1 MKRTFRM
8 HNGQS
13 GAAIAVRVTPRASKN
28 AIKEIT
34 SDGTIKV
41 HLNAPLDDKKI
52 NQTLVDF
59 LSKVLEVPANRLE
72 VVAGQSGHDK
82 LVSILDL
89 DAHEVHERIL
99 KSLS

>member
-1 MKRTFRM
+1 MKRSFHM

-34 SDGTIKV
+34 SDGTIRV
-41 HLNAPLDDKKI
+41 HLIAPSDDKKI
-52 NQTLVDF
+52 NQSLVDF

-72 VVAGQSGHDK
+72 VVAGVSGHDK

-89 DAHEVHERIL
+89 DAQEVHDRIL
-99 KSLS
+99 KSLT